1 MPLEV
6 IAGPAGGGKSQVIEQ
21 ERSPGDV
28 VIDFTALYV
37 AVAGV
42 QRDPVTGRYPERLD
56 GDPRLPL
63 VSALRDRAIEEAA
76 ARELNGFVTTSD
88 SRPSSINRLATLAA
102 APGVEVA
109 QVRIIDP
116 GEDVVRARL
125 ADPVSGALS
134 SACESAL
141 DRWYQ

>member
-6 IAGPAGGGKSQVIEQ
+6 IAGPPGGGKSQAIEQ
-21 ERSPGDV
+21 ERLPGDV

-37 AVAGV
+37 ALTGV
-42 QRDPVTGRYPERLD
+42 QRDPVTGRYPERID

-76 ARELNGFVTTSD
+76 ARELDGFVTTSD
-88 SRPSSINRLATLAA
+88 SRPESLDRFARLAASTGVGAA
-102 APGVEVA
+102 AIRV
-109 QVRIIDP
+109 IDP

-125 ADPVSGALS
+125 SDPVTGNLS
-134 SACESAL
+134 SGCESAL
-141 DRWYQ
+141 SRDMV